1 MVFMV
6 RLATSTRVTS
16 MRSLTIFALVSF
28 SLVGACSNSNS
39 NTTPDVQ
46 APPQDIPTAEVA
58 SDTPAAPEAS
68 MDAGMDVNVPDTG
81 APMDAADGG
90 DAGGRDASDGAVSD
104 IEMPLNLNGYIR
116 FLNLSRGMG
125 TVRFIARSA
134 PGYVP
139 SYIEATVLEGTSS
152 GYIETLPVSYL
163 VNAYPAPGAT
173 AGHITDGGMFPDGAM
188 LVDGALP
195 PSDVTADVPAPDA
208 GVGIT
213 EQIQSDVYFRA
224 GCTVIL
230 AGSETGTSAQQ
241 TNRRLWRIS
250 DIPMRVPG
258 SEVGLVRVIS
268 AYVQG
273 PPLDVDEMG
282 GTRMARILNYFE
294 PTGFR
299 NLPGGMR
306 VFEVRNNEDGAVLGR
321 NLMGTVTNG
330 YPHTLY
336 LWGNGS
342 LPNRTVDAI
351 LTNDYALGVTP

>member
-1 MVFMV
+1 
-6 RLATSTRVTS
+6 
-16 MRSLTIFALVSF
+16 MRSLTIFALASF
-28 SLVGACSNSNS
+28 SLVALVGACSNSNS

-46 APPQDIPTAEVA
+46 APPKDIPVAEVMT
-58 SDTPAAPEAS
+58 DTPVAPETG
-68 MDAGMDVNVPDTG
+68 MDAGMEASVPDTG
-81 APMDAADGG
+81 APMDAV
-90 DAGGRDASDGAVSD
+90 DASAPDVSDGATSD
-104 IEMPLNLNGYIR
+104 MEPLNLNGYIR
-116 FLNLSRGMG
+116 FLNLSRGVG

-152 GYIETLPVSYL
+152 GYIQTLPVSYL
-163 VNAYPAPGAT
+163 VNAYPAPGGM

-195 PSDVTADVPAPDA
+195 PSDVATDVPLPDA
-208 GVGIT
+208 GAGIT

-230 AGSETGTSAQQ
+230 AGSATGTSAQQ

-258 SEVGLVRVIS
+258 SDTGLVRVIS

-306 VFEVRNNEDGAVLGR
+306 VFEVRNNEDSTVLGR
-321 NLMGTVTNG
+321 NLTGTVTNG

-342 LPNRTVDAI
+342 LPNRDVEAI